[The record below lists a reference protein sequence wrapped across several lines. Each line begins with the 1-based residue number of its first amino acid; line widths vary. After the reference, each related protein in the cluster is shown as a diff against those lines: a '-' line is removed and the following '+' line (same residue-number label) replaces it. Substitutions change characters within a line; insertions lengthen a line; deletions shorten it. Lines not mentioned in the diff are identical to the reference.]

1 MYPVNRISTGKISM
15 KTYQK
20 IILSALSALLLFLSF
35 MDLGFFIWFA
45 LIPFL
50 FVIKGSSL
58 KMTVLYSFICG
69 VGFFAGMTFWLLELY
84 VKFIWPLVII
94 ILSIYF
100 IVFGIAAYF
109 IINKIKNSYLRIFM
123 IPALWILIEFARSQ
137 TFLAFTIG
145 ILGYSQHN
153 FLPLMHITRFTGIY
167 GVSFIILLF
176 NVALFETIIYF
187 NRNRRFKLKFLVIS
201 FSILILF
208 IIYGLNSV
216 NHTLDRVVREK
227 GYEQVNIASVQPK
240 ILFGNKYSDRG
251 MEVIPERYS
260 TDSYFKPGTELVIF
274 PESAL
279 WGNIDENPVFSEW
292 ALNAMEEE
300 DLNILIGQY
309 THDGNKEV
317 WHNSILLYDRQLNI
331 LGKYDEVHP
340 VPFSQY
346 MPHPDIL
353 GFLKFLD
360 FSIVNLKPGK
370 DTSPIMLPNK
380 GYLGFNVCYE
390 STLPGIARQFRNNGA
405 EAIIVVSDD
414 SSLGDSIAPWH
425 HLIFSKVRA
434 IENGCYVVHSSI
446 TGFSAIISPDGSIM
460 EKADL
465 MQKDVIYGEIY
476 LMEDKTFYAKY
487 GDLLLY
493 IYLILTAIS
502 AAAYFAWKGIRCR
515 KSR

>member
-1 MYPVNRISTGKISM
+1 M

-20 IILSALSALLLFLSF
+20 IILSLFSAVLLFLSF
-35 MDLGFFIWFA
+35 MDLGFFVWFA

-69 VGFFAGMTFWLLELY
+69 TGFFAGMTYWLLELY
-84 VKFIWPLVII
+84 IKFTWPLVIL

-100 IVFGIAAYF
+100 IIFGIAAYF
-109 IINKIKNSYLRIFM
+109 IINKIQNSYLRIFLL
-123 IPALWILIEFARSQ
+123 PALWILIEFARSQ

-167 GVSFIILLF
+167 GVSFIIILF
-176 NVALFETIIYF
+176 NIALFETIMYF
-187 NRNRRFKLKFLVIS
+187 NKNRRFKLKFLVIS

-208 IIYGLNSV
+208 ITYGFNSV
-216 NHTLDRVVREK
+216 SQTLDRVIKEK

-240 ILFGNKYSDRG
+240 ILFGNKYSERG
-251 MEVIPERYS
+251 REVIPERYS
-260 TDSYFKPGTELVIF
+260 PDSYFKPGTELVIF
-274 PESAL
+274 PESAV
-279 WGNIDENPVFSEW
+279 WGNMDENPIFSDW
-292 ALNAMEEE
+292 ALSVMEKE
-300 DLNILIGQY
+300 DFKILIGQY
-309 THDGNKEV
+309 THDGNEEV
-317 WHNSILLYDRQLNI
+317 WYNSILLYDRQMNI
-331 LGKYDEVHP
+331 LGKYDEIHP

-346 MPHPDIL
+346 MPHPNIL
-353 GFLKFLD
+353 GFLRFLD

-370 DTSPIMLPNK
+370 DATPIMLPSK
-380 GYLGFNVCYE
+380 GYLGFNICYE

-414 SSLGDSIAPWH
+414 SSLNDSIAPWH

-446 TGFSAIISPDGSIM
+446 TGFSAIISPDGDIK

-465 MQKDVIYGEIY
+465 MQKGVIYSEIY
-476 LMEDKTFYAKY
+476 LMKNKTFYAKY

-493 IYLILTAIS
+493 IYLVLSTIA
-502 AAAYFAWKGIRCR
+502 AAAYFTWKGIKCR

>member
-1 MYPVNRISTGKISM
+1 M

-20 IILSALSALLLFLSF
+20 IILSAFSALLLFLSF
-35 MDLGFFIWFA
+35 MDLGFFVWFA
-45 LIPFL
+45 LLPFL

-69 VGFFAGMTFWLLELY
+69 LGFFMGMTYWLLELHINY
-84 VKFIWPLVII
+84 TWPIVVA

-100 IVFGIAAYF
+100 IVFGIAAYY
-109 IINKIKNSYLRIFM
+109 IINKIQNAYLRIFM
-123 IPALWILIEFARSQ
+123 IPAVWILIEFARSQ
-137 TFLAFTIG
+137 TFMAFTIG

-176 NVALFETIIYF
+176 NMALFETIIYF
-187 NRNRRFKLKFLVIS
+187 NQNRRFKLKFLVIA
-201 FSILILF
+201 FSILIVF
-208 IIYGLNSV
+208 VAYGFNSV
-216 NHTLDRVVREK
+216 NQTLDRVVREK
-227 GYEQVNIASVQPK
+227 GYTRVNIASVQPR
-240 ILFGNKYSDRG
+240 ILFGDKYSEKG
-251 MEVIPERYS
+251 LEVIPERYS
-260 TDSYFKPGTELVIF
+260 TDSYFKPGTDLVIF
-274 PESAL
+274 PESVL

-292 ALNAMEEE
+292 ATGTMEKE
-300 DLNILIGQY
+300 DFNLLIGQY

-317 WHNSILLYDRQLNI
+317 WHNSVLLYDRQMNV

-346 MPHPDIL
+346 MPYPDIL
-353 GFLKFLD
+353 GFLRFLD
-360 FSIVNLKPGK
+360 FSIVNLEPGE
-370 DTSPIMLPNK
+370 DTSPILLPDK
-380 GYLGFNVCYE
+380 GYLGFNICYE
-390 STLPGIARQFRNNGA
+390 STLPYIARQFRNNGA

-414 SSLGDSIAPWH
+414 SSLGESIAPWH

-434 IENGCYVVHSSI
+434 IENGSYVVHSSV
-446 TGFSAIISPDGSIM
+446 TGFSAIISPDGDIK

-465 MQKDVIYGEIY
+465 MEKDVIYSEIY

-493 IYLILTAIS
+493 IYLLLTAIS
-502 AAAYFAWKGIRCR
+502 AAAYLAWKGIRCR

>member
-1 MYPVNRISTGKISM
+1 MYTVNRINTGEIPM

-20 IILSALSALLLFLSF
+20 ILLSVLSAILLFLSF

-50 FVIKGSSL
+50 FAIKGSSL
-58 KMTVLYSFICG
+58 KMTVLCSFICG
-69 VGFFAGMTFWLLELY
+69 LGFFTGMTYWLVELY
-84 VKFIWPLVII
+84 IKYTWPLIAA

-100 IVFGIAAYF
+100 IIFGIAAYF
-109 IINKIKNSYLRIFM
+109 IINKIQNAYLRIFM
-123 IPALWILIEFARSQ
+123 IPALWILIEFVRSY
-137 TFLAFTIG
+137 TFMAFTIG

-167 GVSFIILLF
+167 GVSFIILIF
-176 NVALFETIIYF
+176 NMALFETIIYF
-187 NRNRRFKLKFLVIS
+187 NRNRRFKLKFLVIG
-201 FSILILF
+201 FSILFLF
-208 IIYGLNSV
+208 IIYGINSV
-216 NHTLDRVVREK
+216 NQTLDRIVREK
-227 GYEQVNIASVQPK
+227 GYTRVNIASVQPR
-240 ILFGNKYSDRG
+240 ILFGNKYSEKG
-251 MEVIPERYS
+251 LEVIPERYS
-260 TDSYFKPGTELVIF
+260 PDFYFKPGTELVIF

-292 ALNAMEEE
+292 ALDAMEEE

-309 THDGNKEV
+309 THDGKEEV

-346 MPHPDIL
+346 MPYPDIL
-353 GFLKFLD
+353 GFLRFLD
-360 FSIVNLKPGK
+360 FSIVNLEAGK
-370 DTSPIMLPNK
+370 DLTPIMLPSK
-380 GYLGFNVCYE
+380 GYLGFNICYE
-390 STLPGIARQFRNNGA
+390 STLPYIARQFRNNGA
-405 EAIIVVSDD
+405 EAIIVVLDD
-414 SSLGDSIAPWH
+414 SSLGDSIAAWH
-425 HLIFSKVRA
+425 HLIFSKIRA

-446 TGFSAIISPDGSIM
+446 TGFSAIISPDGDIM

-465 MQKDVIYGEIY
+465 MEKDVIYGEIY
-476 LMEDKTFYAKY
+476 LMENKTFYAKY

-502 AAAYFAWKGIRCR
+502 AAAYLVWKGIRCR
-515 KSR
+515 KSK

>member
-1 MYPVNRISTGKISM
+1 M

-20 IILSALSALLLFLSF
+20 ILLSAFSAILLFLSF

-45 LIPFL
+45 LLPFL

-69 VGFFAGMTFWLLELY
+69 LGFFMGMTYWLLELHINY
-84 VKFIWPLVII
+84 TWPIVVA

-100 IVFGIAAYF
+100 IVFGIAAYY
-109 IINKIKNSYLRIFM
+109 IINKIQNAYLRIFM
-123 IPALWILIEFARSQ
+123 IPAVWILIEFARSQ
-137 TFLAFTIG
+137 TFMAFTIG

-176 NVALFETIIYF
+176 NMALFETIIYF
-187 NRNRRFKLKFLVIS
+187 NQNRRFKLKFLVIA
-201 FSILILF
+201 FSILIVF
-208 IIYGLNSV
+208 VAYGFNSV
-216 NHTLDRVVREK
+216 NQTLDRVVREK
-227 GYEQVNIASVQPK
+227 GYTRVNIASVQPR
-240 ILFGNKYSDRG
+240 ILFGDKYSEKG
-251 MEVIPERYS
+251 LEVIPERYS
-260 TDSYFKPGTELVIF
+260 TDSYFKPGTDLVIF
-274 PESAL
+274 PESVL

-292 ALNAMEEE
+292 ATGTMEKE
-300 DLNILIGQY
+300 DFNLLIGQY

-317 WHNSILLYDRQLNI
+317 WHNSVLLYDRQMNV

-346 MPHPDIL
+346 MPYPDIL
-353 GFLKFLD
+353 GFLRFLD
-360 FSIVNLKPGK
+360 FSIVNLEPGE
-370 DTSPIMLPNK
+370 DTSPILLPDK
-380 GYLGFNVCYE
+380 GYLGFNICYE
-390 STLPGIARQFRNNGA
+390 STLPYIARQFRNNGA

-414 SSLGDSIAPWH
+414 SSLGESIAPWH

-434 IENGCYVVHSSI
+434 IENGSYVVHSSV
-446 TGFSAIISPDGSIM
+446 TGFSAIISPDGDIK

-465 MQKDVIYGEIY
+465 MQKDVMYSEIY
-476 LMEDKTFYAKY
+476 LIKNKTFYAKY

-493 IYLILTAIS
+493 VYLLLTAIS
-502 AAAYFAWKGIRCR
+502 AAAYLAWKGIRCR